1 MELRRKQPI
10 GVELVKRGVVTEN
23 DIEKALD
30 YQKAH
35 PNKKL
40 GDILNILNVTDSE
53 KLIEAIGDI
62 VGTKGIILSGNTIKV
77 KLTDYIS
84 HSI

>member
-30 YQKAH
+30 YQKA
-35 PNKKL
+35 KL
-40 GDILNILNVTDSE
+40 W
-53 KLIEAIGDI
+53 
-62 VGTKGIILSGNTIKV
+62 
-77 KLTDYIS
+77 
-84 HSI
+84 

>member
-23 DIEKALD
+23 DIVKALA

-35 PNKKL
+35 PYKKL
-40 GDILNILNVTDSE
+40 GDILNIL
-53 KLIEAIGDI
+53 KR
-62 VGTKGIILSGNTIKV
+62 ILRET
-77 KLTDYIS
+77 
-84 HSI
+84 